1 MYQII
6 TKDCPKGWGYVKDY
20 TGNKIFYGTIE
31 QCGECIEFLI
41 NTGWEVKHDVQITQ
55 CQGDRVEQMV

>member
-31 QCGECIEFLI
+31 QCQECIDILLK
-41 NTGWEVKHDVQITQ
+41 TGWEVRTDVSYR
-55 CQGDRVEQMV
+55 D